1 MKFTNQEIYDYAVG
15 LTEAFS
21 DSTQKLPIKINFY
34 LQKNKKTLR
43 ELSADIEMA
52 REDII
57 RTYGVLNEETGFYQ
71 IPKENLEQAQKE
83 VSELLA
89 LEQEV
94 DICYIDLSVLD
105 DDYMLST
112 GQMEALMFMIN

>member
-34 LQKNKKTLR
+34 LQKNKKILR

-71 IPKENLEQAQKE
+71 IPKENLE
-83 VSELLA
+83 
-89 LEQEV
+89 
-94 DICYIDLSVLD
+94 
-105 DDYMLST
+105 
-112 GQMEALMFMIN
+112 

>member
-34 LQKNKKTLR
+34 LQKNKKILR

>member
-34 LQKNKKTLR
+34 LQKNKKILR

-105 DDYMLST
+105 DDYVLST